1 MFNSAFVFCNPLLK
15 MYNAGDPVVKMLPV
29 QGAQIP
35 SLVEGTEIPHAR
47 TAQQKRKKK
56 KCNRLKIFKEQNS
69 APP

>member
-1 MFNSAFVFCNPLLK
+1 LFNSAFVFCNPLLK

-47 TAQQKRKKK
+47 TAQQKKKK
-56 KCNRLKIFKEQNS
+56 KKSNRLKIFKEQNS